1 MAGLRGGAFA
11 EVAAR
16 AAGVSPST
24 FYVWLERG
32 RRGEQP
38 FLEFLEAVEL
48 ADAEIEVEVSTA
60 LADAAR
66 NGNWRAAEVFLKL
79 RFGARWRDRPS
90 DAASSAGQANA
101 DFSLDLAEDPEAQ
114 EHSRALIRR
123 AAELRDIQRSRAI
136 D

>member
-32 RRGEQP
+32 RRGEHP

-48 ADAEIEVEVSTA
+48 ADAEVEVEVSTA

-66 NGNWRAAEVFLKL
+66 DGNWRAAEVFLRL
-79 RFGARWRDRPS
+79 RFGARWRDLPS
-90 DAASSAGQANA
+90 SGASRLS
-101 DFSLDLAEDPEAQ
+101 
-114 EHSRALIRR
+114 RR
-123 AAELRDIQRSRAI
+123 APISLSISPRTRSSGAFARPYTARG
-136 D
+136 